1 MSLATGKELE
11 RRYRPLFENAAIRE
25 VVHARTPN
33 EADPV
38 DEEAV
43 LSFVRASDEAHGMFV
58 RSVLGP
64 LHSSDQSA

>member
-11 RRYRPLFENAAIRE
+11 RRYRPLFENSAIRE

-33 EADPV
+33 DADPV

-43 LSFVRASDEAHGMFV
+43 LSFVRASDEAHGTFV
-58 RSVLGP
+58 RSVLHRLP
-64 LHSSDQSA
+64 RSD

>member
-1 MSLATGKELE
+1 MSLAKGEELE
-11 RRYRPLFENAAIRE
+11 RRYRTLFENAAIRD

-43 LSFVRASDEAHGMFV
+43 LSFVRASDEAHAVFV
-58 RSVLGP
+58 RSVLSRP
-64 LHSSDQSA
+64 LSSDQSD